1 MATVIVRRLS
11 RQRRSRQ
18 RKHPCHLPPLYQ
30 SNLKTGVLKMMDCA
44 VIETED
50 LPTQAVA
57 ELVRIFQISFDI
69 IEMNIVHIIPN
80 IDSNTSISIVPSS
93 RFGEQ
98 EGHILFL

>member
-11 RQRRSRQ
+11 RQRRSHL

-50 LPTQAVA
+50 LPTHAVV
-57 ELVRIFQISFDI
+57 ELVRIFQIFIRYHRD
-69 IEMNIVHIIPN
+69 EYYPYH
-80 IDSNTSISIVPSS
+80 TK
-93 RFGEQ
+93 
-98 EGHILFL
+98 H